1 MKNGLVT
8 LNQIE
13 IQHLG
18 QGWLTYTDLGL
29 IEALTMVWDSFI
41 QGFKHHGIFLS
52 EEKYYLIW
60 SWNESP

>member
-29 IEALTMVWDSFI
+29 IEALTMVWDSLI
-41 QGFKHHGIFLS
+41 QGFKHHGIFH
-52 EEKYYLIW
+52 
-60 SWNESP
+60 